1 MVGILEKEFAHMQL
15 KYSVGGQIS
24 FDCFP
29 QVISLYYSLVGFL
42 VVPSIHLPRHLCTV
56 FFMQGW
62 DKTFCLRY
70 VEAAGFTDVH
80 FFGDKTYPGG
90 NDHEIY
96 EFTSKSGKGHTVTSP
111 EDTMAQ
117 VTGVLASL

>member
-1 MVGILEKEFAHMQL
+1 MNL

-29 QVISLYYSLVGFL
+29 QVIISKPYSFFAFSFL
-42 VVPSIHLPRHLCTV
+42 RIFDLCFYFTDV
-56 FFMQGW
+56 FMQGW

-96 EFTSKSGKGHTVTSP
+96 EFTSKNGKGHTVTSP

-117 VTGVLASL
+117 VTGVLAAM